1 MLRFAILYKRRTL
14 KCAYLRFAEQM
25 LDFGLQNRAQYALS
39 RRESNT
45 IRFKATDFCVCCVK
59 ILVNPKG
66 LTAFCALLCKKSSA
80 RKILDLKRLNFR
92 VDFYAENAAR
102 LTPCKA
108 DK

>member
-1 MLRFAILYKRRTL
+1 MLKQARVNRTSFSFA
-14 KCAYLRFAEQM
+14 
-25 LDFGLQNRAQYALS
+25 DFLHS
-39 RRESNT
+39 
-45 IRFKATDFCVCCVK
+45 FVK

-102 LTPCKA
+102 LAPCKA